1 MMIPILKNAII
12 IALFSIFLLP
22 LQVFAQGKILNI
34 RYWAAPDHTRVVI
47 DESDDI
53 PHTVDNADRKV
64 SIHFKNAMLSES
76 IPREILLNKPG
87 IDKILIT
94 DLHEGGVKVELSVAE
109 HVEAKIFK
117 LSKFEEKPDR
127 IVIDLEL
134 PEIEKQE
141 TQEREQVKVSGKN
154 KIIVI
159 DPGHGGEDPGA
170 IGRRGTYEKRVV
182 LEIGKKL
189 KSILNKKKGYRAF
202 LTRDGDY
209 YVPFKKRL
217 KIAREYG
224 ADLFISVHADA
235 FRRRSANGSSV
246 YCLSTGGASSE
257 AAKLLARQENFAD
270 IVGGSSN
277 GDSSDESD
285 PIILNM
291 FQTNT
296 INTSKIF
303 GRNLLKHL
311 GGVGHVKYSR
321 VQEAPFRVLKLPEVP
336 SILVETAFIS
346 NPKEELLL
354 RNDRHQREIAMAIA
368 SSITEF
374 LPVQPSSTPDAVVT
388 KKDDTAETLAPD
400 DIKKE
405 ENNQPGGKVMSNRDA
420 GRITLYK
427 VKRGD
432 SLDKIAR
439 KHDVTI
445 SALLKLNRMK
455 LNDPIYIGRSLKIVG
470 SEKDTAGEKRE
481 DKPEPETVSG
491 KSAKQAEVQVAVYKV
506 KKGDT
511 LEKIAKRHGMTIS
524 ALLKLNNMKLKDP
537 LYAGNK
543 LNVPEQEKEK
553 KTVLE
558 KVRPATATVKAKAGP
573 DSTRSISLYK
583 VKEGDSLDKIAKKH
597 NTTIG
602 SLLKLNHMKL
612 KDPLHSGKT
621 LKILETGA
629 GAGDTE
635 NKKTASKSGAVTYR
649 VRNGDTLDKL
659 AKKYNSSIQEL
670 RRLNHMKRTD
680 MLYVDQKLKLP
691 QDSS

>member
-1 MMIPILKNAII
+1 MMISILKKAII
-12 IALFSIFLLP
+12 IALFFIFLLP
-22 LQVFAQGKILNI
+22 FQVLAQGKILNI

-47 DESDDI
+47 DASDDI

-64 SIHFKNAMLSES
+64 TIHFKNAVLSES

-87 IDKILIT
+87 IDKIQVT

-109 HVEAKIFK
+109 HVEAKLFK
-117 LSKFEEKPDR
+117 LSKFEDKPDR
-127 IVIDLEL
+127 VVIDLEL

-141 TQEREQVKVSGKN
+141 TQEREQVKVSGKKN
-154 KIIVI
+154 NIIVI

-189 KSILNKKKGYRAF
+189 KGILNKKEGYRAF

-246 YCLSTGGASSE
+246 YCLSIGGASSE
-257 AAKLLARQENFAD
+257 AAKLLARQENLAD

-277 GDSSDESD
+277 GESSDESD

-321 VQEAPFRVLKLPEVP
+321 VQEAPFRVLKLPEIP

-346 NPKEELLL
+346 NLKEEQLL
-354 RNDRHQREIAMAIA
+354 RTDRYQMVIAKAIA
-368 SSITEF
+368 ASVTEF
-374 LPVQPSSTPDAVVT
+374 LPVQPSSTPDTFVT
-388 KKDDTAETLAPD
+388 RKGDKTETVAPD
-400 DIKKE
+400 DAGKKE
-405 ENNQPGGKVMSNRDA
+405 NNISDSRPALQQDA
-420 GRITLYK
+420 VKITQYK

-432 SLDKIAR
+432 SLDKIA
-439 KHDVTI
+439 
-445 SALLKLNRMK
+445 
-455 LNDPIYIGRSLKIVG
+455 
-470 SEKDTAGEKRE
+470 
-481 DKPEPETVSG
+481 
-491 KSAKQAEVQVAVYKV
+491 
-506 KKGDT
+506 
-511 LEKIAKRHGMTIS
+511 KRHSITIS

-537 LYAGNK
+537 LLIGKK
-543 LNVPEQEKEK
+543 LNVPEQEKEIL
-553 KTVLE
+553 TVPE
-558 KVRPATATVKAKAGP
+558 KAKPATAAVKTKARP
-573 DSTRSISLYK
+573 DSKRSILTYK
-583 VKEGDSLDKIAKKH
+583 VKDGDTLDKIAKKH
-597 NTTIG
+597 NTTLG
-602 SLLKLNHMKL
+602 SLLKLNHMKM
-612 KDPLHSGKT
+612 KDPLYAGKT
-621 LKILETGA
+621 VKIMDTRA
-629 GAGDTE
+629 GGGDAE
-635 NKKTASKSGAVTYR
+635 KKRTASKPGAVSYR

-659 AKKYNSSIQEL
+659 ARKYNTSIQEL

-680 MLYVDQKLKLP
+680 TLYVDQKLKLP
-691 QDSS
+691 QNSS